1 MAPSLPKA
9 TKGPAR
15 SVIAVLHNELPKH
28 GYAKTLAA
36 QPVGSGA
43 EIVIVEADL
52 TRGLHN
58 FAVVG
63 LADKAVEEARDRVSA
78 AIRHSGYKPPKQQ
91 NKRIVLSL
99 SPADLKKEG
108 SHYDVSLAIA
118 YLVAVG
124 DLSPIDGDTLFIG
137 ELALDGALRNVR
149 GVLPQVLAAKKY
161 GIKKIFV
168 PAGNAREALL
178 AEGVAIYAPVSL
190 LELMNHLK
198 GEKPLPRLI
207 RDRRAPTPPISLDL
221 AEVKG
226 QESAKRA
233 LEIAAAGRHN
243 IVFYGPPGTGKTM
256 LARALA
262 GILPPLTDDE
272 MLEVTAIHSTAGLLK
287 DGEAVHWPPFRAP
300 HHSVSHVAVVGGGT
314 FPKAGEVTLAHK
326 GVLFL
331 DEFPEFE
338 SRVLEALRQPLE
350 DRIVTVSRARATVT
364 FPADCMIVAAMN
376 PADTISND
384 SRVAIRA
391 AAKQARRISRPIVD
405 RLDLWIEVPLVPHD
419 TLAKLSTGEPS
430 LRVRERVV
438 AARRRAYKRIGK
450 SGVTNAALTG
460 RELDEKSGFS
470 AAAKE
475 SLTTAAA
482 RMNLSPRSYHRTMRV
497 ARTIADL
504 AGSDTVTPAFVHEAL
519 QYRPRG
525 LFGFE

>member
-1 MAPSLPKA
+1 MSAVK
-9 TKGPAR
+9 PAAAAR
-15 SVIAVLHNELPKH
+15 PTSPRKITSHRKVER

-36 QPVGSGA
+36 QPIGSSA
-43 EIVIVEADL
+43 EIITVEADL
-52 TRGLHN
+52 TRGLHA
-58 FAVVG
+58 FSVVG

-78 AIRHSGYKPPKQQ
+78 AVRHSGYKSPKQQ
-91 NKRIVLSL
+91 NKRIVISL

-108 SHYDVSLAIA
+108 SHYDLSLAIA
-118 YLVAVG
+118 YLIASG
-124 DLSPIDGDTLFIG
+124 EIATTDAEALFIG
-137 ELALDGALRNVR
+137 ELALEGTLRGVR
-149 GVLPQVLAAKKY
+149 GVLPQVLAAKRR
-161 GIKKIFV
+161 GIQTIFV
-168 PAGNAREALL
+168 PPSNAGEALL
-178 AEGVAIYAPVSL
+178 AEGVAIYAPATLVEL
-190 LELMNHLK
+190 LKHLR
-198 GEKPLPRLI
+198 GEKPLPRLV
-207 RDRRAPTPPISLDL
+207 RDRKVSVPTPSIDL

-256 LARALA
+256 LARALS

-272 MLEVTAIHSTAGLLK
+272 MLEVTAIHSTAGLLA
-287 DGEAVHWPPFRAP
+287 DGEAVYWPPFRAP
-300 HHSVSHVAVVGGGT
+300 HHSVSHVAIVGGGA

-376 PADTISND
+376 PADTLSGD
-384 SRVAIRA
+384 SRAAIQA
-391 AAKQARRISRPIVD
+391 AAKQSRRISRPIVD

-419 TLAKLSTGEPS
+419 MLAKLGKGES
-430 LRVRERVV
+430 SDIVRERVI
-438 AARRRAYKRIGK
+438 AARSKAEKRMHKKGR
-450 SGVTNAALTG
+450 TNASLSG
-460 RELDEKSGFS
+460 RELDEKSGCTE
-470 AAAKE
+470 AAKAA
-475 SLTTAAA
+475 LTIAAA
-482 RMNLSPRSYHRTMRV
+482 RLNLSPRSYHRTMRV

-504 AGSDTVTPAFVHEAL
+504 AGVEEVTPAFIHEAL

>member
-1 MAPSLPKA
+1 MPTAKPKS
-9 TKGPAR
+9 PPVR
-15 SVIAVLHNELPKH
+15 SKH
-28 GYAKTLAA
+28 TAQKVGYAKTLAA

-43 EIVIVEADL
+43 SIVVVEADL

-108 SHYDVSLAIA
+108 SHYDLPLALA
-118 YLVAVG
+118 YLIAAG
-124 DLSPIDGDTLFIG
+124 ELTQCEDDALFIG
-137 ELALDGALRNVR
+137 ELALDGTLRAVR
-149 GVLPQVLAAKKY
+149 GVLPQVLAAKRHGLKR
-161 GIKKIFV
+161 IFV
-168 PAGNAREALL
+168 PRENAREALL
-178 AEGVAIYAPVSL
+178 AEGVAVYAPASL
-190 LELMNHLK
+190 TELLLHLK
-198 GEKPLPRLI
+198 GEKPLPVLL
-207 RDRRAPTPPISLDL
+207 RDRHELVPPLSLDL
-221 AEVKG
+221 ADVKG

-256 LARALA
+256 LARALS

-272 MLEVTAIHSTAGLLK
+272 TLEVTAIHSTAGLLK
-287 DGEAVHWPPFRAP
+287 DGEAVRWPPFRAP
-300 HHSVSHVAVVGGGT
+300 HHSVSHVAIVGGGA

-350 DRIVTVSRARATVT
+350 DRTVTVSRARATVT

-376 PADTISND
+376 PADTLSTD
-384 SRVAIRA
+384 SREAFRA
-391 AAKQARRISRPIVD
+391 AAKQSRRISRPIVD
-405 RLDLWIEVPLVPHD
+405 RLDLWIEVPLVPHA
-419 TLAKLSTGEPS
+419 TLAKLGKGES
-430 LRVRERVV
+430 SEEVRRRVV
-438 AARRRAYKRIGK
+438 TARTRAYKRIGK
-450 SGVTNAALTG
+450 SGATNAALTG
-460 RELDEKSGFS
+460 RELDEKSGFTE
-470 AAAKE
+470 AAKE
-475 SLTTAAA
+475 TLMQSAA
-482 RMNLSPRSYHRTMRV
+482 RLRLSPRSYHRTMRV

-504 AGSDTVTPAFVHEAL
+504 AGADAVTPAFVHEAL

>member
-1 MAPSLPKA
+1 MPSAPSIKTT
-9 TKGPAR
+9 TKTAE
-15 SVIAVLHNELPKH
+15 AKTAALPKH

-36 QPVGSGA
+36 QPVGSSA
-43 EIVIVEADL
+43 QLVTVEADL

-108 SHYDVSLAIA
+108 SHYDLSLALA
-118 YLVAVG
+118 YLIAAG
-124 DLSPIDGDTLFIG
+124 DLLQPAEEALYIG
-137 ELALDGALRNVR
+137 ELALDGTLRAVR
-149 GVLPQVLAAKKY
+149 GVLPQVLAAKRG
-161 GIKKIFV
+161 GIKTIYV
-168 PAGNAREALL
+168 PPGNAREALL
-178 AEGVAIYAPVSL
+178 AEGVALYAPASL
-190 LELMNHLK
+190 AELLQHLK
-198 GEKPLPRLI
+198 GEKPLPRLV
-207 RDRRAPTPPISLDL
+207 RDRRVALPPRALDL
-221 AEVKG
+221 RDVKG

-272 MLEVTAIHSTAGLLK
+272 MLEVTAIHSTAGLLA
-287 DGEAVHWPPFRAP
+287 DGEAVYWPPFRAP
-300 HHSVSHVAVVGGGT
+300 HHSISHVAIVGGGT

-331 DEFPEFE
+331 DEFPEFD
-338 SRVLEALRQPLE
+338 SRTLEALRQPLE
-350 DRIVTVSRARATVT
+350 DRVVTVSRARATIT

-376 PADTISND
+376 PADTLSED
-384 SRVAIRA
+384 ACTTQRA
-391 AAKQARRISRPIVD
+391 MAKQARRISRPIVD

-419 TLAKLSTGEPS
+419 TLAKLAGGES
-430 LRVRERVV
+430 SDEVRTRVL
-438 AARRRAYKRIGK
+438 AARGRAEKRSGK
-450 SGVTNAALTG
+450 RGSVNGALTS
-460 RELDEKSGFS
+460 RELDEKSGFTV
-470 AAAKE
+470 AAKE
-475 SLTTAAA
+475 ALTTAAA
-482 RMNLSPRSYHRTMRV
+482 RLNLSPRSYHRTMRV

-504 AGSDTVTPAFVHEAL
+504 GGAEAVVPAHIHEAL

>member
-1 MAPSLPKA
+1 MPAA
-9 TKGPAR
+9 TKKAASAR
-15 SVIAVLHNELPKH
+15 TNKGEKQ

-36 QPVGSGA
+36 QPVGSSA
-43 EIVIVEADL
+43 EIVVVEADL

-58 FAVVG
+58 FSVVG
-63 LADKAVEEARDRVSA
+63 LADKAVEEARDRISA
-78 AIRHSGYKPPKQQ
+78 AIRHSGHKPPKQQ

-108 SHYDVSLAIA
+108 SHYDLSLAIA
-118 YLVAVG
+118 YLVAAG
-124 DLSPIDGDTLFIG
+124 DLKPLSEDILFIG
-137 ELALDGALRNVR
+137 ELALEGTLRNVR
-149 GVLPQVLAAKKY
+149 GVLPQVLAAKRH
-161 GIKKIFV
+161 GIQKIFV
-168 PAGNAREALL
+168 PPGNAREALL
-178 AEGVAIYAPVSL
+178 AEGVAIYAPASL
-190 LELMNHLK
+190 AELLLHLR
-198 GEKPLPRLI
+198 GEKPLPRLV
-207 RDRRAPTPPISLDL
+207 RDRRIKVPPPAIDL
-221 AEVKG
+221 AEIKG

-256 LARALA
+256 LARALS

-272 MLEVTAIHSTAGLLK
+272 MLEVTAIHSTAGLLA
-287 DGEAVHWPPFRAP
+287 DGDAVYWPPMRSP
-300 HHSVSHVAVVGGGT
+300 HHSVSHVAIVGGGA

-331 DEFPEFE
+331 DEFVEFE
-338 SRVLEALRQPLE
+338 ARVLEALRQPLE

-376 PADTISND
+376 PADTLSSD
-384 SRVAIRA
+384 SRAAIQA
-391 AAKQARRISRPIVD
+391 AAKQSRRISRPIVD

-419 TLAKLSTGEPS
+419 TLAKLASGES
-430 LRVRERVV
+430 SETVRARVV
-438 AARRRAYKRIGK
+438 AARTRAAKRMQKDGA
-450 SGVTNAALTG
+450 TNAALTG
-460 RELDEKSGFS
+460 RELDEKAGFS

-475 SLTTAAA
+475 TLAAAAA
-482 RMNLSPRSYHRTMRV
+482 RMSLSPRSYHRTMRV

-504 AGSDTVTPAFVHEAL
+504 AREEVVTPAFIHEAL

>member
-1 MAPSLPKA
+1 MTAARPKAPVRAPSSAKPKQ
-9 TKGPAR
+9 
-15 SVIAVLHNELPKH
+15 

-43 EIVIVEADL
+43 ELISVEADL

-58 FAVVG
+58 FSVVG
-63 LADKAVEEARDRVSA
+63 LADKAVEEARDRLSA

-99 SPADLKKEG
+99 SPADMKKEG
-108 SHYDVSLAIA
+108 SHYDLALALA
-118 YLVAVG
+118 YLIAAG
-124 DLSPIDGDTLFIG
+124 DVPALPGKMLFIG
-137 ELALDGALRNVR
+137 ELALDGALRAVR
-149 GVLPQVLAAKKY
+149 GVLPQVLAAKRH
-161 GIKKIFV
+161 GTTIIFV
-168 PAGNAREALL
+168 PPGNAREALL
-178 AEGVAIYAPVSL
+178 AEGVVIYAPKSL
-190 LELMNHLK
+190 AELLSHVR
-198 GEKPLPRLI
+198 GEKPLPKMV
-207 RDRRAPTPPISLDL
+207 RDRRIELPPPALDL
-221 AEVKG
+221 SDVKG

-256 LARALA
+256 LARALS
-262 GILPPLTDDE
+262 GILPPLSDDD
-272 MLEVTAIHSTAGLLK
+272 MLEVTAIHSTAGLLRE
-287 DGEAVHWPPFRAP
+287 GEAVYWPPFRAP
-300 HHSVSHVAVVGGGT
+300 HHSLSHVAMVGGGA

-338 SRVLEALRQPLE
+338 SRSLEALRQPLE

-376 PADTISND
+376 PADTLSND

-391 AAKQARRISRPIVD
+391 AEKQARRISRPIVD
-405 RLDLWIEVPLVPHD
+405 RLDLWVEVPLVPHD
-419 TLAKLSTGEPS
+419 TLAKLSSGEPS
-430 LRVRERVV
+430 VRVRERVV
-438 AARRRAYKRIGK
+438 AARKLAQKRTGK
-450 SGVTNAALTG
+450 PGATNAALTS
-460 RELDEKSGFS
+460 RELDEKSGFTSAAKEALMS
-470 AAAKE
+470 AAAR
-475 SLTTAAA
+475 L
-482 RMNLSPRSYHRTMRV
+482 NLSPRSYHRTMRV

-504 AGSDTVTPAFVHEAL
+504 AGADSVTPAFIHEAL